1 LQVVFNIGIAFTKRM
16 SWDYVIDVVA
26 FSPTQ
31 LA

>member
-1 LQVVFNIGIAFTKRM
+1 LQIVFNVGITFTKGM